1 MGMSDFSTSTD
12 TSPSLARVLE
22 AARRVLTTEAQAIEA
37 LVERLGES
45 FYQAVNR
52 LAACQGHVVVTGMG
66 KSGHIGHK
74 IAATLAS
81 TGTPA
86 FYVHPGEA
94 SHGDLGMIRQQDMLL
109 ALSNSGETGEIIQLL
124 PVIKRLKV
132 SLIAIT
138 GEPDSTLAQHAD
150 VHLNASVDQEA
161 CPLGLAPTAS
171 TSAQLAMGDALALTL
186 AQLRGFTT
194 EDFARSHP
202 GGALGR
208 RLLVTI
214 DDVMHQG
221 EALPRVVA
229 GASVAEAIVEMTRS
243 RLGMCAVVDQQS
255 RVLGVVTDGDLRRHM
270 EQIDNI
276 NAMPC
281 QQIMTADPQTI
292 QTGELAASAVEL
304 MQSHRIQGL
313 LVTDDQ
319 GALIG
324 ALNFQ
329 DLLQA
334 GVV

>member
-1 MGMSDFSTSTD
+1 MTEHSTLSNPP
-12 TSPSLARVLE
+12 PSLEHVLNV
-22 AARRVLTTEAQAIEA
+22 AKQVLATEAQAIESLA
-37 LVERLGES
+37 ERLDES
-45 FYQAVNR
+45 FNQAIQQ
-52 LAACQGHVVVTGMG
+52 LLGCQGHVVVTGMG

-94 SHGDLGMIRQQDMLL
+94 SHGDLGMIRGQDMLL
-109 ALSNSGETGEIIQLL
+109 ALSNSGETSEIVHLL
-124 PVIKRLKV
+124 PVIKRLNV
-132 SLIAIT
+132 PLIAIT
-138 GEPDSTLAQHAD
+138 GQPGSTLAQHAD
-150 VHLNASVDQEA
+150 VHLNASVNQEA

-214 DDVMHQG
+214 ADVMHAG
-221 EALPRVVA
+221 ENLPCVVE
-229 GASVAEAIVEMTRS
+229 GASVAETIVEMTRS
-243 RLGMCAVVDQQS
+243 RLGMCAVVNS
-255 RVLGVVTDGDLRRHM
+255 KNHVLGVVTDGDLRRHM
-270 EQIDNI
+270 DQIENI
-276 NAMPC
+276 NALKC
-281 QQIMTADPQTI
+281 QQIMSADPQTI
-292 QTGELAASAVEL
+292 KPDELAAQAVEL